1 MVLEALRKELG
12 ARTKG
17 VIKKAMDQ
25 LAKDYSPLFSG
36 VTLEKDL
43 PLDEQKILKNI
54 SAYYPNPSDRLV
66 FIDGFYAL
74 ITNILTEMVTILGLP
89 LTKRIIADI
98 GKVRWDIY
106 RFYTDSLIKRKVLDA
121 FDKIVAQYPK

>member
-1 MVLEALRKELG
+1 
-12 ARTKG
+12 
-17 VIKKAMDQ
+17 
-25 LAKDYSPLFSG
+25 
-36 VTLEKDL
+36 
-43 PLDEQKILKNI
+43 
-54 SAYYPNPSDRLV
+54 
-66 FIDGFYAL
+66 
-74 ITNILTEMVTILGLP
+74 LTEMVTILGLP